1 MKIALFD
8 SGLHWDDPNL
18 RWGDPS
24 ILLEP
29 GDPGYVSD
37 PTSAS
42 FPATSTP
49 KRKHTMPKSDF
60 IKARDAQFADQLLLF
75 KTNIGGYSAAL
86 ALTAPQVSA
95 QAVDADYFAYAL
107 AVQQTCSNCSQQ
119 WTTWK
124 DLMRDGG
131 DPGTAPVTASFPT
144 PAPAVVAPGIEARFR
159 ALVRQIKAHANYTPA
174 IGEALGIEGAAQTGP
189 DFSTFKPVLKL
200 KLSGGQPFVGWDW
213 QSQSAFLDQIEIQ
226 VNRGTGYVLLATDTT
241 PGYLDTAPAPAGGA
255 KWTYKAIYRV
265 GDQRVG
271 QWSDEASITIA
282 G

>member
-8 SGLHWDDPNL
+8 SGLHFDDPNL

-29 GDPGYVSD
+29 GDPGYVPD

-42 FPATSTP
+42 YPASQP
-49 KRKHTMPKSDF
+49 KRKPSMPKSDF
-60 IKARDAQFADQLLLF
+60 VKKRDTQFSDQLTLF
-75 KTNIGGYSAAL
+75 KLNIPGYSAAF
-86 ALTAPQVSA
+86 ALTAPQTAA
-95 QAVDADYFAYAL
+95 QAADADYFPYGL
-107 AVQQTCSNCSQQ
+107 AVQQVCSNCSQQ
-119 WTTWK
+119 WTAWK

-131 DPGTAPVTASFPT
+131 DPGTAPTTGVFPT

-159 ALVRQIKAHANYTPA
+159 ALVKQIKAHANYTPA
-174 IGEALGIEGAAQTGP
+174 IGEALGIEGAAQSGP

-200 KLSGGQPFVGWDW
+200 KLSGGQAFVGWDW
-213 QSQSAFLDQIEIQ
+213 QGESAFLDQIEIH

-241 PGYLDTAPAPAGGA
+241 PGYLDTFAAPAGGA

-271 QWSDEASITIA
+271 QWSDEASITVA